1 MFTWIA
7 VKGNYMKKCIKGET
21 SGKMALNGVFINEDH
36 ILMIKVHSMLRESKA
51 TVKFVDSVD

>member
-1 MFTWIA
+1 MVSDRIVFTWIA

-36 ILMIKVHSMLRESKA
+36 ILISRFTA
-51 TVKFVDSVD
+51 C